1 MALENGGAHDEA
13 CCQGLPRVK
22 REDSS
27 VKKNREEGSVHG
39 SRVLSTGVR
48 VVIAGF
54 YGSETKREKLGYLFE
69 MKGKRLLSLFIFDRE
84 ERTVA
89 ARFWFSFS
97 MTRKGGEGLVCS
109 WRSCCPSG

>member
-1 MALENGGAHDEA
+1 MRGCG
-13 CCQGLPRVK
+13 
-22 REDSS
+22 SS
-27 VKKNREEGSVHG
+27 QVSVSWEIG
-39 SRVLSTGVR
+39 TVR

-97 MTRKGGEGLVCS
+97 MTGKGGEGL
-109 WRSCCPSG
+109 GL